1 MISDNNKY
9 GLFLEFAETYAPVA
23 FKGIDRED
31 PLVVRIEE
39 LTKYYNQFFIIVDLI
54 QLRILFTSKR
64 SVEMIGI
71 EPDDVSPYHFFE
83 ATHPEDIHRHNLG
96 RSKLFGL
103 AQGLFIAE
111 SGNALL
117 SSNLKIRNPVGGYSN
132 LLFQC
137 YIFFSSVPVKTVY
150 LIQVHTDIEKF
161 RKIKHGYHYYIGN
174 DLSFFRYPDDKLLS
188 KGHEFSDREFEILM
202 LIKSGLNSEQ
212 TAEKLF
218 LSTHTVNTHRSNIL
232 EKSGKSNI
240 WEVIYELIEQGYM
253 Q

>member
-1 MISDNNKY
+1 
-9 GLFLEFAETYAPVA
+9 
-23 FKGIDRED
+23 
-31 PLVVRIEE
+31 
-39 LTKYYNQFFIIVDLI
+39 
-54 QLRILFTSKR
+54 
-64 SVEMIGI
+64 MIGI
-71 EPDDVSPYHFFE
+71 EPDDISPYHFFE

-117 SSNLKIRNPVGGYSN
+117 SSNLRIRNPVGGYSN

-137 YIFFSSVPVKTVY
+137 YIFYSPVPVKTVY
-150 LIQVHTDIEKF
+150 LIQLHTDLEWFK
-161 RKIKHGYHYYIGN
+161 KIKHGYHYYVGN
-174 DLSFFRYPDDKLLS
+174 DLSFFRYPDEKLLS
-188 KGHEFSDREFEILM
+188 KGHAFSDREFEILM

-240 WEVIYELIEQGYM
+240 WEVIYELIEQGYL

>member
-9 GLFLEFAETYAPVA
+9 GLFLEFAKTYAPVA
-23 FKGIDRED
+23 FKGINRKD
-31 PLVVRIEE
+31 PLVVSLEE
-39 LTKYYNQFFIIVDLI
+39 MTKDANQFFFIADLI
-54 QLRILFTSKR
+54 QVKILFTSKR

-71 EPDDVSPYHFFE
+71 EPEDVSPYHFFE

-117 SSNLKIRNPVGGYSN
+117 SSNLKIRNPAGGYSN

-137 YIFFSSVPVKTVY
+137 YIFYSSVPVKTVY
-150 LIQVHTDIEKF
+150 LIQLHTDIEWFK
-161 RKIKHGYHYYIGN
+161 KIKHGYHYYVGDN
-174 DLSFFRYPDDKLLS
+174 LSLFRYPDEDLLS
-188 KGHEFSDREFEILM
+188 EGHAFTDREFEILRM
-202 LIKSGLNSEQ
+202 IKSGLHSEQ
-212 TAEKLF
+212 IAEKLF
-218 LSTHTVNTHRSNIL
+218 LSLHTVNTHRSNIL
-232 EKSGKSNI
+232 EKSGKSSI
-240 WEVIYELIEQGYM
+240 WEVIYELIEQGYL

>member
-1 MISDNNKY
+1 MKSDYINY
-9 GLFLEFAETYAPVA
+9 CLFLEFAKAYCPVG
-23 FKGIDRED
+23 FKGIDRDD
-31 PLVVRIEE
+31 PLVVRLEE
-39 LTKYYNQFFIIVDLI
+39 MTKYNNQFFFIADLI
-54 QLRILFTSKR
+54 QVKILFTSKR

-137 YIFFSSVPVKTVY
+137 YLFYSSVPAKTVY
-150 LIQVHTDIEKF
+150 LIQVHTDVERFK
-161 RKIKHGYHYYIGN
+161 KIKHGYHYYVGN
-174 DLSFFRYPDDKLLS
+174 DLSFFRYPDEELLC
-188 KGHEFSDREFEILM
+188 KGHAFSDREFEILM

-212 TAEKLF
+212 VAEKLF
-218 LSTHTVNTHRSNIL
+218 LSKHTVNTHRTNIL
-232 EKSGKSNI
+232 EKSGKTNI
-240 WEVIYELIEQGYM
+240 WEVIYELIEQGYL